1 MVAGSQ
7 FWASWQWWQLRCG
20 PRVCSGSG
28 GSFWLLLESS
38 RVVVAAVGDHSW
50 SLKGRQSEL
59 VSTPGVHGGG
69 SEGTGPLLTSG
80 QEVVEAWDCPWT
92 PCRQC
97 PAFCDHAHGEK
108 GYNICSSS
116 SLCIPPNN
124 GDWSLRQ
131 PRIPPS
137 ILSCGHTD
145 SSLLRLFPYSQPQS
159 FPWFN
164 LWSLSSSTQPSP
176 ARVCTTVLA
185 APTQLL
191 YSPLRLW
198 SSLSQ
203 LISPPVRGLPRVL
216 EHFLSHSSLQRV
228 QVPTWIL
235 SCFFFFLLITWKF
248 SCSFSSLSLLA
259 EFNSYFVRIM
269 PQVGVLGWCK
279 SDYSFRPWISN
290 HYNWAQTYLY

>member
-1 MVAGSQ
+1 M
-7 FWASWQWWQLRCG
+7 
-20 PRVCSGSG
+20 
-28 GSFWLLLESS
+28 
-38 RVVVAAVGDHSW
+38 AAVGDHSW
-50 SLKGRQSEL
+50 SLEGRQSEL

-69 SEGTGPLLTSG
+69 SEDTGPLLTSG
-80 QEVVEAWDCPWT
+80 QEAVEAWDCPWT

-97 PAFCDHAHGEK
+97 PAFCDHAHREK
-108 GYNICSSS
+108 GYNLCSSS

-137 ILSCGHTD
+137 ILSCSHTD

-176 ARVCTTVLA
+176 AMGFTHLFWLPQPSCCTLLWGSE
-185 APTQLL
+185 APCPNW
-191 YSPLRLW
+191 SPHQW
-198 SSLSQ
+198 GGFPGCWN
-203 LISPPVRGLPRVL
+203 IS
-216 EHFLSHSSLQRV
+216 FLSSLQRV
-228 QVPTWIL
+228 QVPNWVL
-235 SCFFFFLLITWKF
+235 SCFLFFFLLITWKF

-259 EFNSYFVRIM
+259 EFNTYFVRIM
-269 PQVGVLGWCK
+269 PQVDVLGWCK

-290 HYNWAQTYLY
+290 HYN